1 MNKHLAHLLR
11 PIASLALA
19 VALAAPIA
27 LAPRA
32 DAQFGRQLPSP
43 VSAAQFETML
53 LECGMPDSTK
63 DTALPLHEAYFKRFR
78 EFEEREVDPTFAKGK
93 DNLFDL
99 SRTVANAKKDA
110 EARRRIF
117 ERAAQLDDQ
126 LTAELAGLLPSQASE
141 SVERLRLAL
150 VRRRCAALAPPFGL
164 GAKAL
169 EFNICAQPVFADL
182 DPEDRRFIL
191 HSLFGYEA
199 EFARL
204 LESYATAAINRSVRV
219 AELREEMG
227 LNGGP
232 DAAPA
237 ADGEQPAEQAPPG
250 EEWFK
255 KMRDVQA
262 QANVECNKIAGEIRK
277 LQRDALDNVSG
288 LLEPIKARTLRNA
301 MLSAVY
307 PTIRTKSEFD
317 TVADLAVAKRKKKE
331 LDESKFPAVT
341 ALLESHEL
349 SVRPLYNDLM
359 SEIDAHPPTE
369 DGIGIRIIMS
379 GDQQDENATD
389 ERAMDERAKA
399 DDKLKRLRDELAG
412 IDTRDADTL
421 RALLGIEKPADV
433 DGKKLDRVG
442 IQDAIQGA
450 IGGAIAGEA
459 TIAVSAVM
467 AGPGG
472 DNMIVLSGDDMMES
486 GMFFGGFGGGGQ
498 RVPRPMNGEEIDQLA
513 NKLGFGKDTRGLL
526 DEIIA
531 RAVEARTVAEKELA
545 PKQQQIEVGGAD
557 GGAMTF
563 QLSVGGDGEVSGFA
577 SGDNPKL
584 IEAIDTLEEQM
595 FDELKAVVA
604 NDKND
609 ALAAARRARARVRLL
624 PGETGAQ
631 SADLVAIVE
640 AAALADA
647 ARAKVAGDLK
657 SWDEASVDSIRS
669 MKSEVKTLEAE
680 RYRLF
685 QNATKEVTEDSG
697 NGQVKVSQA
706 VQIEGETVE
715 KLQAVE
721 SKITKARGRIA
732 DNNRR
737 TVDTLVAALD
747 GDIAAQKAVRRG
759 FLRAANPSVYRGMR
773 DLEPFFTKAAAIEG
787 MSDSAKAKLAAMRSD
802 WIETRE
808 TRCESYIEDM
818 RKASEAKASE
828 ARGAKQEDPS
838 AQMASM
844 QNRMREQKKLREDLE
859 QIEASSFRKLQEMLL
874 VEVGAEKAKD
884 IGELPAKKKRAMPT
898 IQFGG

>member
-43 VSAAQFETML
+43 VSAAQFEAML

-78 EFEEREVDPTFAKGK
+78 EFEEREVDPVFAKGK

-99 SRTVANAKKDA
+99 SRTVAAAKKDA

-126 LTAELAGLLPSQASE
+126 LTAELGGLLPSRAGE

-199 EFARL
+199 ELSRL

-262 QANVECNKIAGEIRK
+262 QASVECNKIAAEIRK
-277 LQRDALDNVSG
+277 LQRDALENVSG
-288 LLEPIKARTLRNA
+288 LLDPIRVRTLRNA

-307 PTIRTKSEFD
+307 PTVRTKSEFD

-331 LDESKFPAVT
+331 LDESKFPAIT
-341 ALLESHEL
+341 ALLDSHEL
-349 SVRPLYNDLM
+349 SVRPLYNDMM
-359 SEIDAHPPTE
+359 SEIDARPPTE

-379 GDQQDENATD
+379 GDQQDE
-389 ERAMDERAKA
+389 ESK
-399 DDKLKRLRDELAG
+399 DDAKLKRLRDELAG

-442 IQDAIQGA
+442 IQDVIQGQLGNA
-450 IGGAIAGEA
+450 VAAEA

-467 AGPGG
+467 TGPDG
-472 DNMIVLSGDDMMES
+472 DNMIVLSGDDMAEG
-486 GMFFGGFGGGGQ
+486 GMFFGGIGGFGGGQ
-498 RVPRPMNGEEIDQLA
+498 RVPRPMNGDEIDQLA

-526 DEIIA
+526 DEIVA

-545 PKQQQIEVGGAD
+545 PKQQQIEVGGGE

-577 SGDNPKL
+577 PGDNTKL

-604 NDKND
+604 SDKND

-680 RYRLF
+680 RDRLF
-685 QNATKEVTEDSG
+685 QNATKEVTENSG
-697 NGQVKVSQA
+697 DGQVKVSQA

-721 SKITKARGRIA
+721 SKITKARDRIA

-747 GDIAAQKAVRRG
+747 GDVAAQKAVRRG

-773 DLEPFFTKAAAIEG
+773 DLEPFFTKAAALEG
-787 MSDSAKAKLAAMRSD
+787 ISDSAKAKLAAMRSD

-808 TRCESYIEDM
+808 TRCEGYIEDM
-818 RKASEAKASE
+818 RKASETKGSNS
-828 ARGAKQEDPS
+828 EDPS
-838 AQMASM
+838 AQMAKM
-844 QNRMREQKKLREDLE
+844 QTRMREQKKLREDLE

-874 VEVGAEKAKD
+874 VEVGAEKAKE
-884 IGELPAKKKRAMPT
+884 IGELPAKKKRTMPT